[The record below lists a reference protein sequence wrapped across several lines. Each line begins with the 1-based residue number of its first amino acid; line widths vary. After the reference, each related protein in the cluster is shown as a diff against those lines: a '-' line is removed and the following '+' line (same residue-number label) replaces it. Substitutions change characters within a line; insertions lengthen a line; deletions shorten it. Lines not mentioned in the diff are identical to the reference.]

1 MDLKAGS
8 PAITQLEDAKRNPMP
23 KLLLARK
30 CVIQKQILDAHK
42 GRINQVRPIKIKPYG
57 YVTCGNDKFVR
68 VWSQWGTKV
77 GEINLIKEGTNLSNW
92 RFGYNWE

>member
-1 MDLKAGS
+1 MPGRRMDLKAGS

-30 CVIQKQILDAHK
+30 CVIQKMILDAHK

-57 YVTCGNDKFVR
+57 YVTCGNDKYVR
-68 VWSQWGTKV
+68 VWS
-77 GEINLIKEGTNLSNW
+77 
-92 RFGYNWE
+92 